1 MTVDESIP
9 EDESHSPSPADEAVP
24 VAFCSRETAGDVDL
38 SSERPALSARLPE
51 RGFRF
56 FGVVRATFR
65 LCACVRESVCERK
78 RHMTFYVLKCVGFIT
93 WEVAI
98 HSVRFI

>member
-38 SSERPALSARLPE
+38 SSERPALSATLPE
-51 RGFRF
+51 RGFDSL
-56 FGVVRATFR
+56 GLYEQPSGCVRACVKVF
-65 LCACVRESVCERK
+65 VRERD
-78 RHMTFYVLKCVGFIT
+78 T
-93 WEVAI
+93 
-98 HSVRFI
+98 